1 MQELRRIIRKLI
13 LEVKELTPE
22 ELEQRKKMGYDVN
35 PDSPKKHRDQRR
47 VFGFQ
52 DVEEQEHDRS
62 IMQQY
67 HKELHSTPEG
77 KKLIKQFQ
85 SGKGVTV
92 WHSIGYDSV
101 ASRAGKKVRRG
112 TFGRQQRGPHKD
124 REGHMMRWFR
134 KFGKSKRKDQISAC
148 ATSTSIGENIPN
160 DVWGADNGGVI
171 ANGVGFIL
179 KGYPSIISV
188 YDQMTQTLGS
198 LSQSMLKHQQQS
210 GVAKRTGD
218 FDGLIIA
225 PDFGFA
231 GEVALDNWTVHGVY
245 LNFGALDPD
254 GDLGRYGASS
264 RVFIDVFW
272 DALHTNLPVHIYNGT
287 EHFGTFRGAKE
298 EHLETLYGPAREY
311 YRRARRGNTKHVETS
326 EFMDENMEEFDKTL
340 TAPKL
345 YLEKYPKAGKKE
357 QEESRKGGGPPRPSD
372 PSQNPWR
379 LYADQKR
386 AQEKGEWQVD
396 PENDWGDPANPDL
409 PCAVDPSFES
419 WGDLYDAW
427 FPGWRNWGP

>member
-22 ELEQRKKMGYDVN
+22 ELEQRKEMGYDVI
-35 PDSPKKHRDQRR
+35 PDFPRIKRDQRR
-47 VFGFQ
+47 VFGLQ
-52 DVEEQEHDRS
+52 DPVEQEHDRNV
-62 IMQQY
+62 MQQY

-85 SGKGVTV
+85 SGDGVTV

-101 ASRAGKKVRRG
+101 ASRAGKKPRRG

-124 REGHMMRWFR
+124 KPGHVYRWFR
-134 KFGKSKRKDQISAC
+134 KFGKGKKKDQISAC

-160 DVWGADNGGVI
+160 DVWGADNGGVV

-198 LSQSMLKHQQQS
+198 LSQSMVKHQRQS

-254 GDLGRYGASS
+254 GDLGRYGGSS
-264 RVFIDVFW
+264 RVFLDVFW
-272 DALHTNLPVHIYNGT
+272 DALHTNLPVYIYHGT
-287 EHFGTFRGAKE
+287 EFFGKYQGAKE
-298 EHLETLYGPAREY
+298 EHLEAVYGPAREY
-311 YRRARRGNTKHVETS
+311 YRRARRGQTKHVETS
-326 EFMDENMEEFDKTL
+326 EFMETEEFDKTL
-340 TAPKL
+340 IRPKL
-345 YLEKYPKAGKKE
+345 YLEKYPEAGKEDKTYDIKHE
-357 QEESRKGGGPPRPSD
+357 KHPRPSD
-372 PSQNPWR
+372 PSQNPWL
-379 LYADQKR
+379 LYAAQKR
-386 AQEKGEWQVD
+386 AHERGDWEPD
-396 PENDWGDPANPDL
+396 PANDWGDPANPDL
-409 PCAVDPSFES
+409 PCTVDPSFDS

-427 FPGWRNWGP
+427 FPGWRNWK